1 MKEIIKV
8 IKYAIPY
15 WRYSLLNIF
24 FNILSII
31 ASLMS
36 FTLLIPF
43 LQILFNKSKLI
54 TQNVPLEFSVDSL
67 NHNFYYYL
75 SQIIIQ
81 YGSFTALMTVSLF
94 IVGATLF
101 KTGFV
106 YLAMYNLSPI
116 MNGTV
121 RDFQTNI
128 YSKILSLP
136 LSYFSN
142 ERKGDLIARFTSDV
156 QEIKFTITASLEMLF
171 RDPIMIFFYVTYLF
185 YSSTELT
192 FFVLAFIPFVGFLIG
207 QLGKSLK
214 RRSMQA
220 RVIVGEILT
229 ILEETLG
236 GLRIIKAFNSEK
248 RINDKFEQKN
258 EHLYKVMNKVIRK
271 EFLSHPVSEFL
282 ATAVIIIIIIYG
294 GNLILN
300 EQSDLTGEAFI
311 AYIVVF
317 SQVLNPAKSLSKA
330 YYNIQKGA
338 ASIDR
343 VDKILHSFSD
353 IIEKENPIRLSKF
366 NDKIQYKNISFKY
379 ADEFV
384 LRNVDLELN
393 KGKTIALVG
402 QSGSGKSTIA
412 DLLPRFYNVTEGEI
426 LIDNQNIN
434 DCSIYDLRNLM
445 GIVNQEAI
453 LFNDTIFNNI
463 TFGVENA
470 SLEEVENA
478 AKIANAHEFIVQT
491 ENGYQTN
498 IGDRGSK
505 LSGGQRQRLSIA
517 RAVLKNPPILILD
530 EATSALDTESE
541 RLVQEAITNLMKNR
555 TSIVIAHR
563 LSTIKNADEIC
574 VLHEGQIIER
584 GKHDE
589 LLEKAGTYKKLHD
602 LQMF

>member
-1 MKEIIKV
+1 MKEVIKV
-8 IKYAIPY
+8 IKYSIPY
-15 WRYSLLNIF
+15 WRHSLLNIF

-31 ASLMS
+31 ASLFS

-43 LQILFNKSKLI
+43 LQILFNKSQLI
-54 TQNVPLEFSVDSL
+54 TKSVPFEFSIKSL
-67 NHNFYYYL
+67 NHNFYYFL
-75 SQIIIQ
+75 SKIIMEN
-81 YGSFTALMTVSLF
+81 GSFTALMAVSLF
-94 IVGATLF
+94 IVGATLL

-106 YLAMYNLSPI
+106 YLAMYNLAPI

-156 QEIKFTITASLEMLF
+156 QEIKFTVTASLEMLF
-171 RDPIMIFFYVTYLF
+171 RDPIMILLYVTYLF

-192 FFVLAFIPFVGFLIG
+192 FFVLIFIPFVGLLIG

-220 RVIVGEILT
+220 RITVGEILS

-248 RINDKFEQKN
+248 RINHKFEEKN
-258 EHLYKVMNKVIRK
+258 EYLYKVMNKVIRK

-300 EQSDLTGEAFI
+300 KQSDLTSEAFI

-353 IIEKENPIRLSKF
+353 IIEKENPIRFSTF
-366 NDKIQYKNISFKY
+366 EEKIEYKNISFKY

-384 LRNVDLELN
+384 LRNIDLELT

-426 LIDNQNIN
+426 LIDDKNIN
-434 DCSIYDLRNLM
+434 DCSIFDLRNLM

-453 LFNDTIFNNI
+453 LFNDSIFNNI

-478 AKIANAHEFIVQT
+478 AKIANAHEFIIQT
-491 ENGYQTN
+491 ENSYQTN

-574 VLHEGQIIER
+574 VLHEGRIIER

-589 LLEKAGTYKKLHD
+589 LLEVGGTYKKLHD

>member
-121 RDFQTNI
+121 RDFQSNI

-353 IIEKENPIRLSKF
+353 IIEKENPIRLSKY

-384 LRNVDLELN
+384 LRNVNLELN